1 MIKINVKHIDENAVD
16 GLAEIFLKDNESWG
30 KISVILPSLSSDGI
44 RVYHDGRLQESH
56 LEEHHLKPIF
66 TDEIQIN
73 ITGWF
78 YIHYELHIELKEE
91 YTHIY
96 ITYKGK

>member
-16 GLAEIFLKDNESWG
+16 GLAEIFLKDDDLCNKLS
-30 KISVILPSLSSDGI
+30 IYLPSLGGEGI
-44 RVYHDGRLQESH
+44 RVYHDGRLQEAH
-56 LEEHHLKPIF
+56 LEQHHPKPIF

-91 YTHIY
+91 YTLIY
-96 ITYKGK
+96 ITDKGI

>member
-1 MIKINVKHIDENAVD
+1 MIKINVKQIDENAVD
-16 GLAEIFLKDNESWG
+16 GLAEIFLKDDDLCNKLS
-30 KISVILPSLSSDGI
+30 IHLPSLGGEGI

-66 TDEIQIN
+66 TDKIQIN

>member
-44 RVYHDGRLQESH
+44 RVYHDGRLQEAH
-56 LEEHHLKPIF
+56 LEEQHPKPIF
-66 TDEIQIN
+66 TDKIQIN